1 MKLSV
6 PDILLAAKQN
16 EIDELRR
23 LTSRAR
29 FVGLLGHMIHV
40 LQAERGASSIYL
52 ASAGKRFEANRRHL
66 IAESEAVESLL
77 RASFQ
82 EQLDT
87 PQNGPARQYSLM
99 AWVLLGLESLP
110 ELRKRIAEFSID
122 AEAAVTEIS
131 RIVAGLSALI
141 FEVADS
147 ALNPAISRSLVALFN
162 FVQGKEQTGQERA
175 VGALILAAG
184 LCERKYQQ
192 RLLHLIDAQERSFQ
206 VFSEFAGDAARAQWQ
221 AIQETPEI
229 IRIERL
235 RRILASA
242 QDGASIDANLI
253 NEWFDCCSERLER
266 MWKIQCSLVDG
277 LLEHCNVLIAEAE
290 RDLHDSEGLLKGLM
304 AHPPASA
311 GQVERLFDPASPA
324 SREGAFMPGAHLGS
338 HPGQAVI
345 DMLQAQSDRLAR
357 MENELETARRSLNE
371 RKLIERAKGLLMARM
386 GIAEEA
392 AYRMLR
398 QTAMD
403 QNRRIVDVAEAAL
416 ALPAFI
422 GGDGR
427 RGGSRP

>member
-6 PDILLAAKQN
+6 PDILLAAKQY
-16 EIDELRR
+16 EIDELRQ

-52 ASAGKRFEANRRHL
+52 ASAGKHFEANRRQL
-66 IAESEAVESLL
+66 IAESITVEGLL
-77 RASFQ
+77 RTSFQ
-82 EQLDT
+82 EQLDA
-87 PQNGPARQYSLM
+87 PRQGLARQYSLM

-110 ELRKRIAEFSID
+110 ELRKQIEAVAIS

-131 RIVAGLSALI
+131 RIVAALSALI
-141 FEVADS
+141 FDVADS

-175 VGALILAAG
+175 VGALMLAAG
-184 LCERKYQQ
+184 VCERKHQQ

-206 VFSEFAGDAARAQWQ
+206 VFSDFASEQCRAAWLAN
-221 AIQETPEI
+221 QESPEL

-242 QDGASIDANLI
+242 QDGASLDTRLI
-253 NEWFDCCSERLER
+253 NEWFDCCSERIER
-266 MWKIQCSLVDG
+266 MWQIQRLLLDD
-277 LLEHCNVLIAEAE
+277 LLEHCNTLIVEAE
-290 RDLHDSEGLLKGLM
+290 RDLQDSEGLLRGLM
-304 AHPPASA
+304 SHPPASA
-311 GQVERLFDPASPA
+311 APAGKLFDPAAA
-324 SREGAFMPGAHLGS
+324 SRTDTSLPPGAHLGGHLS
-338 HPGQAVI
+338 EAVVA
-345 DMLQAQSDRLAR
+345 MLQDQSDRLTR

-371 RKLIERAKGLLMARM
+371 RKLVERAKGLLMARM

-416 ALPAFI
+416 ALPGFI
-422 GGDGR
+422 GGDGKR
-427 RGGSRP
+427 SPRG